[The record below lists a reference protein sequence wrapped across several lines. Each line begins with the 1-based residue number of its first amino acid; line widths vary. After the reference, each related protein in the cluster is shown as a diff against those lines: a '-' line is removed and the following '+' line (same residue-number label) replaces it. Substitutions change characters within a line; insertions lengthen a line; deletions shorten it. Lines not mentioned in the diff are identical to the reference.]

1 MAGSAKQNVRT
12 IYKLGAFLAFLMLG
26 YLGIRS
32 YRLSVEQLKTN
43 GCINEIGDLVANI
56 QNAYL
61 SQTSYKG
68 LEYKTAVAMKLI
80 PQNMFKEGF
89 KEAVNSYLGG
99 VDLYQSSLNAEDDYK
114 AFEVSFQGL
123 SSIGCVNLMRM
134 PWDEGQNI
142 SFIAVGGYGSATPS
156 GVLDLILSDTPQSE
170 IKNKN
175 IFKSSEVRLVDI
187 EKIEAACN
195 CPQNTCSVV
204 WKFR

>member
-1 MAGSAKQNVRT
+1 MATAKQKIGT
-12 IYKLGAFLAFLMLG
+12 IYKVGGFLAFLMLG

-68 LEYKTAVAMKLI
+68 LDYNTAVKMKLI
-80 PQNMFKEGF
+80 PKKMFKEGF
-89 KEAVNSYLGG
+89 SEAVNSYIGG
-99 VDLYQSSLNAEDDYK
+99 VDLYPSSLNEEDDNK

-123 SSIGCVNLMRM
+123 SSFGCINLMRM

-142 SFIAVGGYGSATPS
+142 SFIAVGGYSNATPS
-156 GVLDLILSDTPQSE
+156 GVLDLVMVATPQE
-170 IKNKN
+170 QIKKN
-175 IFKSSEVRLVDI
+175 NVFKSSEVRLAGMD
-187 EKIEAACN
+187 KIEAACN
-195 CPQNTCSVV
+195 CPKDTCSVV